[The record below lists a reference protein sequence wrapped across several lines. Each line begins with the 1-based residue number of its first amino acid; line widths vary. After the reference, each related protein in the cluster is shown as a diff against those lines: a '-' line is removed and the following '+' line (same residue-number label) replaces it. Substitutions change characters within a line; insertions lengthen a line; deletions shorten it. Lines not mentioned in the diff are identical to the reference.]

1 MEPLGSRSFPS
12 ENAFEKKLVHTSLN
26 RVETHTTFNT
36 IDRPSSAS
44 FFFAVFDVLDDDDV
58 LAYEEVAMNE
68 PFEIGGEDFE
78 LSGLEPYIY
87 LRYNCNEVTYSFVT
101 SYLFMSRVFH
111 LRKDLDSGETV
122 LS

>member
-1 MEPLGSRSFPS
+1 MLF
-12 ENAFEKKLVHTSLN
+12 K
-26 RVETHTTFNT
+26 
-36 IDRPSSAS
+36 
-44 FFFAVFDVLDDDDV
+44 AVFDVLDDDDV

-101 SYLFMSRVFH
+101 S
-111 LRKDLDSGETV
+111 
-122 LS
+122 